1 MSAFTEA
8 EFKKILQANPEHAG
22 VLNYLGYMFADR
34 GIRLQEAREY
44 IVRALEVDPYNGA
57 YLDSLGWVYFKLN
70 QLDLAETN
78 LKKAAELTDD
88 PTIYDHLG
96 DLYIELG
103 QYQKAR
109 QYYEQAVSLSSDEEH
124 ARVVEK
130 LAQLKERL
138 SP

>member
-1 MSAFTEA
+1 
-8 EFKKILQANPEHAG
+8 
-22 VLNYLGYMFADR
+22 MFADR
-34 GIRLQEAREY
+34 GIRLQEARDY
-44 IVRALEVDPYNGA
+44 IARALEVDPYNGA